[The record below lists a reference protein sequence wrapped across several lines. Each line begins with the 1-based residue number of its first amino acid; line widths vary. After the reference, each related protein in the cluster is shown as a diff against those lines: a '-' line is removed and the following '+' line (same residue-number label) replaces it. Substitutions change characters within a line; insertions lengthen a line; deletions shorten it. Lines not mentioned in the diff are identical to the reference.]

1 MEWKRYSTESFWF
14 LIYYKKYFITCYSI
28 KQNIQKIQQSLK
40 YLSHNFDPRSN
51 NKPIGKIYRSHS
63 FHWKERSVCIEQEIK
78 ALLFVNN
85 MSRQEQFELSTFLAK
100 TSEKDKTLIIKKN
113 GGTREKDGWNKV
125 WVKMLLLCSCC

>member
-1 MEWKRYSTESFWF
+1 ML
-14 LIYYKKYFITCYSI
+14 LILCILRKYVITCYSM

-40 YLSHNFDPRSN
+40 YLSHNFDPPSN

-113 GGTREKDGWNKV
+113 GGRRVKDGCNKV
-125 WVKMLLLCSCC
+125 